1 MNAKING
8 QLHPTDADYADWYA
22 RAARGY
28 DSWMEMTAA
37 TGLPLAQNTLLD
49 EGDTSTFPSIALYPS
64 GMIDIPDEYDD
75 GMPYTPKFQEYP
87 AGFIP
92 IGTAIHRTSS
102 TYARVCF
109 WMATM

>member
-1 MNAKING
+1 
-8 QLHPTDADYADWYA
+8 
-22 RAARGY
+22 
-28 DSWMEMTAA
+28 MTAA

-49 EGDTSTFPSIALYPS
+49 EGDTSTFPSIAMYPS

-75 GMPYTPKFQEYP
+75 GMPIRRNFRN
-87 AGFIP
+87 IP
-92 IGTAIHRTSS
+92 PDLSPSGAAIHRTSS